1 LRASGGSSVTISLV
15 LATILL
21 ISAAPALSPVRVVC
35 ATADGDEEAAVY
47 STILNERFAKNPDK
61 SVVVA
66 DRTFGAP
73 GLAMELDR
81 EYLKARLSPL
91 SQATIE
97 SYKGRNKEPLHLK
110 GFANAK
116 VKYSLMTEGEWEE
129 LFEKDILSG
138 WKSFR
143 QRYADAAGV
152 VRLSRV
158 GFNPEGTQA
167 LVLLLYG
174 CGEVCGEG
182 TFILLTKEEGGWRIE
197 KSEVVVVA

>member
-1 LRASGGSSVTISLV
+1 MTISLV
-15 LATILL
+15 LATLLTIL
-21 ISAAPALSPVRVVC
+21 AAPAPSPVQAMC
-35 ATADGDEEAAVY
+35 ASRDTDGDEEASVY
-47 STILNERFAKNPDK
+47 STILNERYAKNPDK
-61 SVVVA
+61 FIVVVEK
-66 DRTFGAP
+66 TFGAP
-73 GLAMELDR
+73 SLARELDS
-81 EYLKARLSPL
+81 EYRKARLSPL

-97 SYKGRNKEPLHLK
+97 SYKERNKEPLRLK

-116 VKYSLMTEGEWEE
+116 VKYSLMKDDEWEE

-143 QRYADAAGV
+143 QRYPDAVGV

-182 TFILLTKEEGGWRIE
+182 TFILLTKAEAGWRIE
-197 KSEVVVVA
+197 QSVVVVVA